1 MESYIDQCIA
11 IGKDNHYDVANMIYN
26 MLVQKDKSDF
36 SYKRLSNFCSTYASH
51 AVMERSLFW
60 NAKALTDNNAAD
72 AYYDMS
78 KTLAQIAM
86 ALKNNEYKKLV
97 LTELQECFL

>member
-1 MESYIDQCIA
+1 
-11 IGKDNHYDVANMIYN
+11 
-26 MLVQKDKSDF
+26 
-36 SYKRLSNFCSTYASH
+36 
-51 AVMERSLFW
+51 MERSLFW